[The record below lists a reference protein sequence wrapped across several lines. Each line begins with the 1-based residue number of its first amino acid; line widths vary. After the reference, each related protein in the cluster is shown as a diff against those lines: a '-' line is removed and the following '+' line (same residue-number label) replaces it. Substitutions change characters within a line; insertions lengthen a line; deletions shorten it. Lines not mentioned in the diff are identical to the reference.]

1 MTAFFQSIADF
12 LWGTPLLVFLLVAN
26 IILIY
31 YSKLVPLKGFKHAI
45 LLVSGKVHKE
55 ESAEGQLSH
64 FQALS
69 NALAATIGMGNIA
82 GVAYA
87 INQGGPGAVFWMW
100 VYALVGMNTKFFE
113 CTIAVMFRG
122 RDYEGEIQGGP
133 MYAIENGL
141 DKKYKPLAYIFAI
154 FGLIGTLAL
163 FQVNQLSSFL
173 KESYAISEYA
183 CGMTMTFIL
192 IYILRGGLKRISA
205 FTSRVVPL
213 MAFLYLII
221 CLIILGKNYNEI
233 IPTFMQI
240 FKSAFGTDAVVGGT
254 IGYGL
259 LYIIQTGVKRAAF
272 SNEAGVGTAP
282 MAHGNAKTNEP
293 ISEGYVA
300 MLGPFI
306 DTIIVCTLT
315 ALTILIATKSL
326 NIAKDTKGINL
337 TTFAVENQLG
347 EIGVHFLCV
356 IIFLFAFSTMIG
368 MANYNKKCWDYLFKG
383 RYKMN
388 RNIFI
393 LFYSFAIGAAA
404 VVKIDLVVALIDI
417 CYAMMAVPNIIVTLF
432 LAKTVS
438 QKLKEY
444 NEKIKV

>member
-1 MTAFFQSIADF
+1 
-12 LWGTPLLVFLLVAN
+12 
-26 IILIY
+26 
-31 YSKLVPLKGFKHAI
+31 
-45 LLVSGKVHKE
+45 
-55 ESAEGQLSH
+55 
-64 FQALS
+64 
-69 NALAATIGMGNIA
+69 
-82 GVAYA
+82 
-87 INQGGPGAVFWMW
+87 
-100 VYALVGMNTKFFE
+100 
-113 CTIAVMFRG
+113 
-122 RDYEGEIQGGP
+122 
-133 MYAIENGL
+133 MYAIENGMG
-141 DKKYKPLAYIFAI
+141 KKYRPLALMFAI

-173 KESYAISEYA
+173 RESYEVSEYIS
-183 CGMTMTFIL
+183 GLTMTFIL
-192 IYILRGGLKRISA
+192 IYILRGGLKRIAS

-221 CLIILGKNYNEI
+221 CLIILGKNYDLI
-233 IPTFMQI
+233 IPTFIQI
-240 FKSAFGTDAVVGGT
+240 LKNAFGSDAVVGGT

-259 LYIIQTGVKRAAF
+259 LYVIQTGVKRAAF

-315 ALTILIATKSL
+315 ALTILIGTRSM

-337 TTFAVENQLG
+337 TTFAIENQLG
-347 EIGVHFLCV
+347 EYGVHFLCI

-368 MANYNKKCWDYLFKG
+368 MANYNKKCWDYLFRG

-432 LAKTVS
+432 LAKSVS
-438 QKLKEY
+438 LKLKDY
-444 NEKIKV
+444 NSRMRL

>member
-1 MTAFFQSIADF
+1 MTEFVTSIADF
-12 LWGTPLLVFLLVAN
+12 LWGTPLLIFLLVAN

-31 YSKLVPLKGFKHAI
+31 HSKLVPLFGFKHA
-45 LLVSGKVHKE
+45 LKLVGGKHKHE
-55 ESAEGQLSH
+55 ESAQGQLTH

-100 VYALVGMNTKFFE
+100 VYALIGMNTKFFE
-113 CTIAVMFRG
+113 CTLAVMYRG
-122 RDYEGEIQGGP
+122 KDHEGEVQGGP
-133 MYAIENGL
+133 MYAIEIGMG
-141 DKKYKPLAYIFAI
+141 KKYKPLAVMFAV

-173 KESYAISEYA
+173 NESYSIDNYIS
-183 CGMTMTFIL
+183 GFVMTILL
-192 IYILRGGLKRISA
+192 IYILRGGLKRISS

-213 MAFLYLII
+213 MAFLYLCI
-221 CLIILGKNYNEI
+221 CIVVLTKNYELI
-233 IPTFMQI
+233 IPTFFSI
-240 FKSAFGTDAVVGGT
+240 FKSAFGSDAIIGGT
-254 IGYGL
+254 VGYGL
-259 LYIIQTGVKRAAF
+259 LHVIQTGIKRAAF

-282 MAHGNAKTNEP
+282 MAHSNARTNEP

-315 ALTILIATKSL
+315 ALTILIGI
-326 NIAKDTKGINL
+326 NGQDIAKDTKGINL
-337 TTFAVENQLG
+337 TTFAIENQLG
-347 EIGVHFLCV
+347 EYGVHFLCI

-383 RYKMN
+383 RFNMN
-388 RNIFI
+388 KNMFI
-393 LFYSFAIGAAA
+393 LFYSVSIGLAAI
-404 VVKIDLVVALIDI
+404 VKIDLVVGLIDI
-417 CYAMMAVPNIIVTLF
+417 CYAMMALPNIIVTLF
-432 LAKTVS
+432 LAKKVS
-438 QKLKEY
+438 TALKVY
-444 NEKIKV
+444 NEKI